1 MSACNAR
8 IEGLE
13 GQYPEQIWFHPDVN
27 EPERHGY
34 VRMDRYLELL
44 SAVLAAKRL
53 CDNVNEFGGV
63 TDSVILDS
71 TDATIRKALDAVYAK
86 VLTAGVEH

>member
-44 SAVLAAKRL
+44 RAVLAAKRL
-53 CDNVNEFGGV
+53 CDNFDEFGQL
-63 TDSVILDS
+63 TDNETFDFAC
-71 TDATIRKALDAVYAK
+71 DTIRKALDAVYAK
-86 VLTAGVEH
+86 VLTTGAEH